1 MKITLHLPLFLSLI
15 VFTSCTTM
23 NTRTKSAA
31 NVLSSE
37 SFKWK
42 VTRSGEMPYAYYLP
56 EDYTAKS
63 GRRWPLMLF
72 LHGAGER
79 GSDAQR
85 VAIHGPLSMVKRG
98 TNFPFIIIAPLC
110 PAKER
115 WSKEALLQLL
125 ARLERR
131 FVVDS
136 KRVYLTGLSMGGYGT
151 WELGLSHPERF
162 AALAPICGGGDV
174 INVILAKKYETN
186 RLAAIKTLGIW
197 AFHGAKD
204 TVVPPEESE
213 RMVNALKRA
222 GCNDVKLT
230 IYPDA
235 QHNSWTETYN
245 NPAFYEWMLKHAR
258 K

>member
-1 MKITLHLPLFLSLI
+1 MKTTLHLLLFLSLI

-23 NTRTKSAA
+23 NSRTKSAT
-31 NVLSSE
+31 NVFPSD

-56 EDYTAKS
+56 GDYIAKS
-63 GRRWPLMLF
+63 SRRWPLMLF

-79 GSDAQR
+79 GSDVQR

-98 TNFPFIIIAPLC
+98 TNFPFIIVAPLC
-110 PAKER
+110 RAKER
-115 WSKEALLQLL
+115 WSKDALLQLL
-125 ARLERR
+125 ERVERR
-131 FVVDS
+131 FAVDS

-174 INVILAKKYETN
+174 INITLAKKYETN
-186 RLAAIKTLGIW
+186 RFAAIKTLGIW

-204 TVVPPEESE
+204 KVVPLEESE
-213 RMVNALKRA
+213 RMVNALKQA
-222 GCNDVKLT
+222 GSKDVKLT
-230 IYPDA
+230 VYPDA
-235 QHNSWTETYN
+235 GHDSWTGTYN
-245 NPAFYEWMLKHAR
+245 NLELYEWLLKHSR
-258 K
+258 